1 MPFKHFLTIGAL
13 LISTNSFALSLG
25 SIQRNQFGETIGV
38 TRSETI
44 AICGRQDL
52 KLPSSKQLAQILAD
66 KRNSEELK
74 NAAFWSSEKG
84 ILLFGDFGYVADGWD
99 WYDQNAGVICL

>member
-1 MPFKHFLTIGAL
+1 MIFKHILITCTL

-25 SIQRNQFGETIGV
+25 KIQRDQFGEAIGV
-38 TRSETI
+38 TRSEATS
-44 AICGRQDL
+44 ICGKQGL
-52 KLPSSKQLAQILAD
+52 KLPSSKQLSQILAD

-84 ILLFGDFGYVADGWD
+84 ILLFGDFGYVTDGWD
-99 WYDQNAGVICL
+99 SYDSTAGIICL